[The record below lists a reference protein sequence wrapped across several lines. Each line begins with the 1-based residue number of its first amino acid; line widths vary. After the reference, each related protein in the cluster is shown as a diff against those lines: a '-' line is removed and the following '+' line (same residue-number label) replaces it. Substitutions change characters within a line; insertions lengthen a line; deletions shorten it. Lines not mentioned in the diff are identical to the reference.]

1 MSFNK
6 SITNLLQN
14 GFGIQVFPLPSIS
27 KSNSIKIETERGR
40 ATSNLL

>member
-6 SITNLLQN
+6 SITNLLKN

-27 KSNSIKIETERGR
+27 KSDSIKTKTDRGR
-40 ATSNLL
+40 ATSYLL